1 MWVLAEGDSGKIYD
15 RLDEHDRRITVLE
28 STRPFLQE
36 LTERSIKSYDALSK
50 TMQDVQLFMV
60 KMNNKMDTQAES
72 LRNLQDN
79 MSAGNKAMSEKI
91 TVIENRVAN
100 IDEEGKFN
108 IRTWFKTNW
117 PWVLIVMGLG
127 IMVAS
132 QYVKF

>member
-28 STRPFLQE
+28 STRPFLQD

-50 TMQDVQLFMV
+50 TMQDVQLSMV
-60 KMNNKMDTQAES
+60 KMNDKMDTQAES

-79 MSAGNKAMSEKI
+79 MFAGNKAMSEKI
-91 TVIENRVAN
+91 TIIENRVAN

>member
-1 MWVLAEGDSGKIYD
+1 MAEGDSGKIYD

-28 STRPFLQE
+28 STRPFLQD

-50 TMQDVQLFMV
+50 TMQDVQLSMV
-60 KMNNKMDTQAES
+60 KMNDKMDIQAES

-79 MSAGNKAMSEKI
+79 MSAGNKVMSEKI

>member
-1 MWVLAEGDSGKIYD
+1 MRALAEGDSGKIYD
-15 RLDEHDRRITVLE
+15 RLDDHDRRITVLE
-28 STRPFLQE
+28 STRPFLQD
-36 LTERSIKSYDALSK
+36 LTERSIKSYNALSK
-50 TMQDVQLFMV
+50 TMQDVQLSMV
-60 KMNNKMDTQAES
+60 KMNDKMDAQAES

-79 MSAGNKAMSEKI
+79 MFTGNKAMSEKI

>member
-1 MWVLAEGDSGKIYD
+1 MAEGDSGKIYD

-28 STRPFLQE
+28 STRPFLQD

-50 TMQDVQLFMV
+50 TMQDVQLSMV
-60 KMNNKMDTQAES
+60 KMNDKMDTQAES

>member
-1 MWVLAEGDSGKIYD
+1 MAEGDSGKIYD

-50 TMQDVQLFMV
+50 TMQDVQLSMV
-60 KMNNKMDTQAES
+60 KMNDKMDIQAES

>member
-28 STRPFLQE
+28 STRPFLQD

-50 TMQDVQLFMV
+50 TMQDVQLSMV
-60 KMNNKMDTQAES
+60 KMNDKMDTQAES

>member
-15 RLDEHDRRITVLE
+15 RLDEYDRRITVLE

-36 LTERSIKSYDALSK
+36 LIERSIKSYDALSK
-50 TMQDVQLFMV
+50 TMQDVQLSMV
-60 KMNNKMDTQAES
+60 KMNDKMDIQAES

>member
-1 MWVLAEGDSGKIYD
+1 MWVLAEEDSGKIYD

-28 STRPFLQE
+28 STRPFLQD

-50 TMQDVQLFMV
+50 TMQDVQLSMV
-60 KMNNKMDTQAES
+60 KMNDKMDTQAES

-91 TVIENRVAN
+91 TIIENRVAN

-127 IMVAS
+127 IMAAS

>member
-50 TMQDVQLFMV
+50 TMQDVQLSMV
-60 KMNNKMDTQAES
+60 KMNDKMDTQAES

>member
-28 STRPFLQE
+28 STRPFLQD

-50 TMQDVQLFMV
+50 TMQDVQLSMV
-60 KMNNKMDTQAES
+60 KMNDKMDIQAES